1 MRPVLAILVLVTG
14 GCSQTPPAVNS
25 NQRFQGEPSVVSRE
39 LTNDEQ
45 QAAVAA
51 IASAQPPS
59 QPSRPLAAA
68 GPAGR
73 WREVP
78 AVAVA
83 AAKRCEVAV
92 VRSRAVAGGTAFDL
106 RSIADQPGEMRV
118 MGDEAHGVTGV
129 TVTMGVFGEQQS
141 LADCVRDSFEHEL
154 RRASAIAR
162 PQ

>member
-1 MRPVLAILVLVTG
+1 M
-14 GCSQTPPAVNS
+14 NS

-59 QPSRPLAAA
+59 QPSRALAAA
-68 GPAGR
+68 GPSGR
-73 WREVP
+73 WREVA
-78 AVAVA
+78 AVSVA

-92 VRSRAVAGGTAFDL
+92 VRERPIAGGKAFDL

-141 LADCVRDSFEHEL
+141 LADCVRESFAQEL
-154 RRASAIAR
+154 RRASAIPR